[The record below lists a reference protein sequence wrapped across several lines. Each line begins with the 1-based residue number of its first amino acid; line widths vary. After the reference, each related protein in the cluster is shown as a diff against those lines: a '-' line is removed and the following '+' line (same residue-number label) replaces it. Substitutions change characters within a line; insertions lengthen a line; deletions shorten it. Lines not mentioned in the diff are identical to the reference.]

1 MSVSPDEFHDQAVR
15 LVSQKSEIDSRS
27 AISRSY
33 YSIYHRAVEAAVSLG
48 LPECEKRD
56 AGAHERLFRRFESQ
70 GKALKKIAR
79 RLRDKKR
86 VRGMADY
93 DLDEDVPVSDAETYI
108 REARL
113 LVADLER
120 LGSSQHEALR

>member
-1 MSVSPDEFHDQAVR
+1 MSVSPNEFHDQAVR
-15 LVSQKSEIDSRS
+15 LVIQKTEIDSRS

-33 YSIYHRAVEAAVSLG
+33 YSIYHRAVAAAQSLA
-48 LPECEKRD
+48 LPECKKPN
-56 AGAHERLFRRFESQ
+56 AGVHERLFLRFEAQ

-93 DLDEDVPVSDAETYI
+93 DLDEDVPVSDAEIYI
-108 REARL
+108 REAL
-113 LVADLER
+113 LLAADLER
-120 LGSSQHEALR
+120 LCSNQHGARQ

>member
-1 MSVSPDEFHDQAVR
+1 MSVSPDEFHDQAIR
-15 LVSQKSEIDSRS
+15 LVSQKTEIDSRS

-33 YSIYHRAVEAAVSLG
+33 YAIYHRAIDAAQSLG
-48 LPECEKRD
+48 LPESEKRD
-56 AGAHERLFRRFESQ
+56 AGAHERLFLRFEAQ

-86 VRGMADY
+86 VRSMADY
-93 DLDEDVPVSDAETYI
+93 DLDEDVPVTDAETYI

-113 LVADLER
+113 LAADLER
-120 LGSSQHEALR
+120 LGSHQREARE